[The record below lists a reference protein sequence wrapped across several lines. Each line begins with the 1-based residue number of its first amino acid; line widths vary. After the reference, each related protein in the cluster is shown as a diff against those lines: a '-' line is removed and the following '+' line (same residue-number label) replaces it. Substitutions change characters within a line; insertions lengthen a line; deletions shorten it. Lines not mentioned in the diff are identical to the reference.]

1 MSSSAEHEEPQRD
14 PVEDMV
20 FLYLEERDAGLV
32 SSYDEFA
39 RRHSSTGAVV
49 RDRILA
55 LERAGMIG
63 GEAESTFPER
73 LGNFRL
79 IERLGGG
86 GMGVVYVAEEISLG
100 RRVALKVIRPEQ
112 IFFGHAKERF
122 RREVES
128 IAKLSH
134 PGIVQIFSFAEDGGV
149 PYFAMELVEG
159 AALGNLLAQFA
170 GRSPSSLS
178 GADLARAVS
187 AQCGIEC
194 VKAPLFEGTWVR
206 SCLEIARQ
214 VAVALEH
221 AHARGVVHR
230 DVKPSNV
237 MITPDGRARLLDFGL
252 ASRVGASR
260 LTRTGTQL
268 GSMPYMPP
276 ELVGGRMDEAGP
288 RTDVYS
294 LGATLFEALAL
305 NLPFQGDT
313 AIRLAQQITAGEH
326 ESLRHWNPDVSI
338 DAETVCSV
346 AMELDPER
354 RYTSAGALAS
364 DLASVLERR
373 PISARRTSR
382 WIRARRWVERN
393 PAGAAAAMLGT
404 LVLFGGPVGYGIL
417 QARAAEKE
425 RGLNADL
432 RQANQT
438 VLETNTNLETAQGEL
453 ERKNADLASSL
464 LREQSETARAEQNFQ
479 DAFRA
484 IDEMLVTVGA
494 DELREIPRFGP
505 VRKTLLERALEFYR
519 RLKHDNPSNVAMQR
533 EMARAARSIGDV
545 LDDLGRS
552 DEALAEYI
560 KAVDLARAVLAIDSE
575 SQSTR
580 HMFASNLNQLAR
592 KQQQKGNLELALA
605 AFNEASPFYEAL
617 VKEVP
622 ENTRLAHGLAGI
634 LINQGTIAVS
644 TGKLEQAMPRYAR
657 AVEVARAAYARDPEN
672 PEIVC
677 RLAMALN
684 GLSNCERQAGMLD
697 KARADL
703 REGWTLASDYLAV
716 QPDVRRVQ
724 TEFLALSLNY
734 GQDLTTRDP
743 VEAERVL
750 LIGFEAGTRLVA
762 QFPEDLDARRGL
774 GGIASNLG
782 CHQNSLSRWVEAE
795 KSLVEA
801 VRQCE
806 ILVKSDGTRIEF
818 HYLLGLALS
827 GRSASRLGL
836 ERIEEARADAD
847 RGVEIFVK
855 VLEALPK
862 HPTILAGGAVVLMYR
877 ADVESK
883 SGDWR
888 TARASTEEGLALGA
902 HRDDVAFM
910 AFETLWHI
918 AQEAG
923 KDPELAGDQRARTL
937 DQLTERSLEQLDRAI
952 QLGFDDRK
960 RLETLADY
968 EGLRGDPRFAGL
980 VAKLAARSK

>member
-1 MSSSAEHEEPQRD
+1 
-14 PVEDMV
+14 MV
-20 FLYLEERDAGLV
+20 FLYLEEREAGV
-32 SSYDEFA
+32 VASYDEFA
-39 RRHSSTGAVV
+39 RRHSSTGAEV

-55 LERAGMIG
+55 LERAGLVG
-63 GEAESTFPER
+63 GEAVSTFPER

-112 IFFGHAKERF
+112 IFFGQAKERF
-122 RREVES
+122 RREVEA

-178 GADLARAVS
+178 GTDLARAVS

-194 VKAPLFEGTWVR
+194 AKAPLFEGTWVR

-252 ASRVGASR
+252 ASRAGASR

-276 ELVGGRMDEAGP
+276 ELVGGRTDEAGP

-294 LGATLFEALAL
+294 LGATLFESLAL

-313 AIRLAQQITAGEH
+313 TVRLAQQIVAGEH
-326 ESLRHWNPDVSI
+326 ESLRRWNPDVSI

-346 AMELDPER
+346 AMELDPAR
-354 RYTSAGALAS
+354 RYATAEALAN
-364 DLASVLERR
+364 DLASVLARR
-373 PISARRTSR
+373 PIAARRTSQ

-393 PAGAAAAMLGT
+393 PAGAAAVMLGA
-404 LVLFGGPVGYGIL
+404 LVLFGGPLGYGIL

-432 RQANQT
+432 RQANET
-438 VLETNTNLETAQGEL
+438 VLETNTSLAKAKGEL
-453 ERKNADLASSL
+453 EEKNADLASSL
-464 LREQSETARAEQNFQ
+464 LREQRETARAEQNFQ

-494 DELREIPRFGP
+494 DDLREIPKLGP
-505 VRKTLLERALEFYR
+505 VRKTLLERALAFYR
-519 RLKHDNPSNVAMQR
+519 RLEHDDPSNMKLQR
-533 EMARAARSIGDV
+533 EIARAARSIGDV

-552 DEALAEYI
+552 DEALTEYI
-560 KAVDLARAVLAIDSE
+560 KAVDLARAVLALDPD

-580 HMFASNLNQLAR
+580 QMFAANLHQLAR
-592 KQQQKGNLELALA
+592 KQQQKGNLELARA
-605 AFNEASPFYEAL
+605 AFDEALPFYEAL
-617 VKEVP
+617 VEEVP
-622 ENTRLAHGLAGI
+622 ENTRLAHDLAGT
-634 LINQGTIAVS
+634 LINLGTIAVS
-644 TGKLEQAMPRYAR
+644 TGKFEEAMPQYAR
-657 AVEVARAAYARDPEN
+657 AVEVMRAAYAREPEN
-672 PEIVC
+672 PGLVI
-677 RLAMALN
+677 RLALALS
-684 GLSNCERQAGMLD
+684 GLSNCERNAGMLD
-697 KARADL
+697 KARAGR
-703 REGWTLASDYLAV
+703 REGWTLTSEYLALH
-716 QPDVRRVQ
+716 PDARQVQ

-762 QFPEDLDARRGL
+762 EFPEDLDARRGL
-774 GGIASNLG
+774 GGIANNLG
-782 CHQNSLSRWVEAE
+782 CHQASLSRWVEAE

-806 ILVKSDGTRIEF
+806 ILVNRDSTRIEF
-818 HYLLGLALS
+818 HYLLGLSLG
-827 GRSASRLGL
+827 GRSSSRLGL
-836 ERIEEARADAD
+836 GRIEEARADAD

-855 VLEALPK
+855 VLEALPN

-877 ADVESK
+877 ADVERK
-883 SGDWR
+883 CGDWR
-888 TARASTEEGLALGA
+888 TALASTEKGLALGA
-902 HRDDVAFM
+902 RRDDVAFM

-918 AQEAG
+918 AQAAG
-923 KDPELAGDQRARTL
+923 EDPDLSGEERARTL
-937 DQLTERSLEQLDRAI
+937 DELAEHALKQLDSAI

-968 EGLRGDPRFAGL
+968 EGLRGDPRFAKL
-980 VAKLAARSK
+980 ISKLAAGSK